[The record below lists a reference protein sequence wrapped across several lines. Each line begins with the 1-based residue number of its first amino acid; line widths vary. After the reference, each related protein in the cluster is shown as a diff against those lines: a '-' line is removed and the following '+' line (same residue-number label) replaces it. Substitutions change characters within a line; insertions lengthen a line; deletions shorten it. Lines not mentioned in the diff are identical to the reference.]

1 MTDIVDKLREHLV
14 RMVDIA
20 ENRLF
25 EVERLRSG
33 YERLARHI
41 APDVD
46 AEYIWSHLP
55 EQIIDAGLQLQA
67 YAISE
72 ARATG
77 RREGLSEAA
86 TIIEEG
92 FERGIERKQDTC
104 AHGKFDW
111 EDCDQCAAAAIRAA
125 MEKEE

>member
-1 MTDIVDKLREHLV
+1 MTDIV
-14 RMVDIA
+14 
-20 ENRLF
+20 
-25 EVERLRSG
+25 ERLRDYG
-33 YERLARHI
+33 LTLDENVIVCDRRVVDEAADMLAR
-41 APDVD
+41 
-46 AEYIWSHLP
+46 LL
-55 EQIIDAGLQLQA
+55 AGNSSSL
-67 YAISE
+67 SE

-111 EDCDQCAAAAIRAA
+111 EDCEQCAVAAIRAA